1 MKKVLLTLL
10 TIVVVL
16 GLFAATGFAGYRIG
30 LMRGAQL
37 TANSGTPNQQVRPF
51 GNFDR
56 RGMPNFG
63 NDFGRGGPRGFGM
76 RGFPMMGMGFGI
88 FSLFGF
94 LARIAVFA
102 LIIWFAYWLFARSG
116 WRLTRTVAVAESQP
130 KPAQPDV
137 IDDQQ
142 NS

>member
-16 GLFAATGFAGYRIG
+16 GLFAATGYAGYRIG
-30 LMRGAQL
+30 LMRGAQI
-37 TANSGTPNQQVRPF
+37 TANGATPNQQIRPF
-51 GNFDR
+51 GNLDR

-76 RGFPMMGMGFGI
+76 RGFPMMGTGFGI
-88 FSLFGF
+88 FSMFGF

-102 LIIWFAYWLFARSG
+102 LVIWFGYWLFARSG
-116 WRLTRTVAVAESQP
+116 WRLTRTVPAAEPQQP
-130 KPAQPDV
+130 QP
-137 IDDQQ
+137 
-142 NS
+142 SEPEAKG